1 MMNWVS
7 WWPEGVLIGGL
18 LVAAAGLL
26 RYRYRKTSLDGLGAL
41 PTAQGKPGPQGAL
54 DTVLD
59 WAPTSTRLLTHT
71 ERDAYQTLCKALP
84 DYMILAQ
91 VPIARFLKVPTRNS
105 YAEWLRRVGYL
116 CVDLAVCDSSSHVL
130 AVVEVRPDP
139 TQETERQ
146 RRRQQRAE
154 KVLRAAHVPVHIWRA
169 GELPNVQAVRE
180 SILGSDPDLLACPI
194 VDIPVV
200 AGLSRDAESVYSEA
214 TGVDFN
220 LDELSNDSGEM
231 APRGMTAHRDPPPS
245 TWFDDLGS
253 TMPAPLDGVQSRR

>member
-1 MMNWVS
+1 MVNWLS
-7 WWPEGVLIGGL
+7 LWPAGVLAVGL
-18 LVAAAGLL
+18 LVAMAAWVIV
-26 RYRYRKTSLDGLGAL
+26 RYRQIPLRGVDATQARAGNSGSHAG
-41 PTAQGKPGPQGAL
+41 L

-200 AGLSRDAESVYSEA
+200 AGLSRDTESVYSEA

-231 APRGMTAHRDPPPS
+231 APREMTAHRDPPPS
-245 TWFDDLGS
+245 TWFDDLDS
-253 TMPAPLDGVQSRR
+253 TMPAPLDGVQPRS